1 MYGSKFTAYTDNN
14 PLTYILSSAKLDAIG
29 QRWVA
34 ELANFDFSIAYRAG
48 KHNIDADPLSRIS
61 QVQQDTSDVKSI
73 NFVLPEVV
81 KAVCNSVVHAPVLIN
96 SL

>member
-34 ELANFDFSIAYRAG
+34 ELANFDFSITYRAG
-48 KHNIDADPLSRIS
+48 KHNIDADALSRIS
-61 QVQQDTSDVKSI
+61 QVKQDTSDVKSI

-81 KAVCNSVVHAPVLIN
+81 TL
-96 SL
+96 